1 MKYLKILGL
10 AAIAAAALMAFA
22 GSASATTLTS
32 PAGTTLPAGTVIK
45 SQLKAG
51 KKAVLKG
58 AFGNVECE
66 ASTLEGKTA
75 NTGSSTETVHG
86 AVEGLT
92 FTKCNCE
99 VVVLKKG
106 ELEIHTLN
114 ATADGNGTVTA
125 SGQEVT
131 TKCNFFGIEYH
142 CIWKT
147 SGTDLGTLTGG
158 TPAVIAAQEA
168 VITREGGNSGGA
180 CGSTG
185 KWTAEYEVTSP
196 STLLVD

>member
-32 PAGTTLPAGTVIK
+32 PAGTTLPAGTLIK
-45 SQLKAG
+45 SKLKSP
-51 KKAVLKG
+51 KAVLHG

-66 ASTLEGKTA
+66 ESTLEGKTA

-158 TPAVIAAQEA
+158 TPAVIAAKEA
-168 VITREGGNSGGA
+168 VITREGGNSGTA
-180 CGSTG
+180 CGKSGT
-185 KWTAEYEVTSP
+185 WTAEYEVTSP
-196 STLLVD
+196 TTLLVD